1 MDQQEAIMR
10 AQECLEMYLEQKGI
24 NPRKKFHCLNPAHA
38 DTKPSMV
45 FFEKANRVYC
55 FSCGCRM
62 DIFDL
67 VGQDYGISGF
77 LNQLNKVCDLF
88 SIDYHY
94 SKSKKKKVKNPI
106 IPLTKEERDLIG
118 IGWSNSNHIPY
129 TATNLTSQRPED
141 KRLPQDFNTDLYID
155 GEILNGGS
163 FWMNLVK
170 DRDTYEWMVRGKC
183 REKYWVLEDCIS
195 SVNKL
200 IASYP
205 DNKDLLLFR
214 KSFEDLQKQVLE
226 IFVRFKGKTKKT
238 KVSA

>member
-45 FFEKANRVYC
+45 FFAKANRVYC

-77 LNQLNKVCDLF
+77 LNQLNQVCDLF

-118 IGWSNSNHIPY
+118 IGWSNSFALAYAPN
-129 TATNLTSQRPED
+129 NMSMKRPDD
-141 KRLPQDFNTDLYID
+141 KRLPIDFDSECYLH

-170 DRDTYEWMVRGKC
+170 DKSTYEWMVRGKC
-183 REKYWVLEDCIS
+183 REKYWILENCIS
-195 SVNKL
+195 KVNQM
-200 IASYP
+200 IAENP
-205 DNKDLLLFR
+205 DNENLIEFR
-214 KSFEDLQKQVLE
+214 KSFEDLQKQVME
-226 IFVRFKGKTKKT
+226 IFVRFHGKTKKV
-238 KVSA
+238 KASA